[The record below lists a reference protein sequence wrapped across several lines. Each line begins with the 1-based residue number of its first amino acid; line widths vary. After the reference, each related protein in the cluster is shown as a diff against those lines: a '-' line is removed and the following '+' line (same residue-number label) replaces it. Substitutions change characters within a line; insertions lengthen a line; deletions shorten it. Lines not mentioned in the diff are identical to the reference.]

1 MAMKMMKMPME
12 RTLRRMRTTTM
23 IMTLLTMMMK
33 MKKKMIQRRMT
44 LMRMMMNRRTRKK
57 TALSTWRNPKRTVS
71 LLLTFRLMANRSSSL
86 ITTSTI
92 SSSKRRTHLSMDPTK
107 SSGNWTSSQS
117 VSCPKLNLNNHSHS
131 ISINISISSNQY
143 RPTSYRQ
150 VRARRQ
156 DPGANRPRGIKQ
168 DAIRGKLP
176 GITKRLN
183 SSNNMTINMTSIGRQ
198 GDMGLIGSS
207 IKVVNNRGG
216 AIGRIKSIAD
226 TTLIG

>member
-1 MAMKMMKMPME
+1 
-12 RTLRRMRTTTM
+12 
-23 IMTLLTMMMK
+23 
-33 MKKKMIQRRMT
+33 
-44 LMRMMMNRRTRKK
+44 MRMMMNLRTKKK
-57 TALSTWRNPKRTVS
+57 TALSTWRNLRRTVS
-71 LLLTFRLMANRSSSL
+71 LLLTSRLKANRSSF

-92 SSSKRRTHLSMDPTK
+92 SSSKRRTHLSMAPTK
-107 SSGNWTSSQS
+107 SSGNWTSSRS
-117 VSCPKLNLNNHSHS
+117 ASCPKLNLNNHSHS

-156 DPGANRPRGIKQ
+156 DPGANRPRGVKQ

-176 GITKRLN
+176 VITKRLN
-183 SSNNMTINMTSIGRQ
+183 SSSNMTINMTSIGRQ